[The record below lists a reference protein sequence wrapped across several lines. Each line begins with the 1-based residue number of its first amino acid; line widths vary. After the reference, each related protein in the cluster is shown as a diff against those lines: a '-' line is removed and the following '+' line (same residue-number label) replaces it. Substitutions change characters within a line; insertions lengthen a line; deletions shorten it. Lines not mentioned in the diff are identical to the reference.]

1 MSFTSQVFTILP
13 SGEMRKVSR
22 IAMVIGPACVVKFLT
37 GTPYSSTT
45 LCSGSASILKEKP
58 SLVHQVLWLSTVSSE
73 TPRTTAFEAS
83 YLGRSR
89 WKLWASMEQPEVWS
103 LG

>member
-1 MSFTSQVFTILP
+1 MSLTSQVFTILP

-22 IAMVIGPACVVKFLT
+22 IATVMGPHGVVKVLT

-45 LCSGSASILKEKP
+45 LCWGSASILKEKP
-58 SLVHQVLWLSTVSSE
+58 SLVHHVLWLSTVSME
-73 TPRTTAFEAS
+73 TPRTTALAAS
-83 YLGRSR
+83 YFGRSR
-89 WKLWASMEQPEVWS
+89 WKLWASMEQPELWS